1 LAGSR
6 RGRNVIS
13 ISVIRLFVRIAECGG
28 IAPAARAFGTPP
40 SVASRQIAALEQALG
55 TKLLIRTTRRLSLTQ
70 TGATFLDWAHTTTT
84 SFEELCDEIGA
95 MQHRPAGTVRLA
107 ANDYAATTLLPPV
120 LGEFCRLYPDIRLKL
135 TTSNDPVA
143 LLKHDCELALHGGR
157 APDVDFICR
166 RVLTYQRRLCASPA
180 YMSGRVPLAS
190 IADLAVHNCITHVH
204 GERTA
209 WSFEHNGL
217 ITTQAIEPYIE
228 CDNFQSIV
236 QLVHA
241 GLGIGRLAEALVGPE
256 IEKGTLIDILPA
268 YRCVYPDGGVAG
280 TWLLFANRRILFR
293 TRLLADFIAR
303 TLGGS

>member
-1 LAGSR
+1 
-6 RGRNVIS
+6 
-13 ISVIRLFVRIAECGG
+13 
-28 IAPAARAFGTPP
+28 
-40 SVASRQIAALEQALG
+40 VAINIPHQA
-55 TKLLIRTTRRLSLTQ
+55 
-70 TGATFLDWAHTTTT
+70 DM
-84 SFEELCDEIGA
+84 IGA
-95 MQHRPAGTVRLA
+95 PSMRGGTEA
-107 ANDYAATTLLPPV
+107 AIRHHYDLSNAFYALWLDATLTYSCAMWNEGDDLTDLLSAQRRKLDYHLDAATTLLPPV
-120 LGEFCRLYPDIRLKL
+120 LSEFCRLYPDIRLQL

-157 APDVDFICR
+157 APDADVVCR

-180 YMSGRVPLAS
+180 YMSGRVPLANV
-190 IADLAVHNCITHVH
+190 ADLAAHNCITHVH

-217 ITTQAIEPYIE
+217 ITTQPIEPYIE

-256 IEKGTLIDILPA
+256 VQKGTLIDILPG

-293 TRLLADFIAR
+293 TRLLADFVAR
-303 TLGGS
+303 TLGGN